1 MDIGIQIK
9 NFIESRGMTQTFLSE
24 KSGVPTVKLNLILN
38 GKRKLSLEEYERLC
52 WALGVDVGTFLK
64 PRPPAGVTLKDP
76 TPAA

>member
-9 NFIESRGMTQTFLSE
+9 EYIESRGMTQTFLSE

-38 GKRKLSLEEYERLC
+38 GKRKITLDEYERVC
-52 WALGVDVGTFLK
+52 WALGVDVGKFLS
-64 PRPPAGVTLKDP
+64 PRPPVTLKDP